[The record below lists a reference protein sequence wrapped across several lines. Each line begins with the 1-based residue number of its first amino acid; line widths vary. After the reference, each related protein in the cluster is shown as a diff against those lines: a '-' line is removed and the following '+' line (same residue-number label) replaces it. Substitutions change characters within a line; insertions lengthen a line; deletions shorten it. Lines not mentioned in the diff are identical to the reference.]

1 VAAKEDG
8 DTAVKAA
15 IGHDAVNGRA
25 DRGETQAAG
34 HDDHVRALYPPARG
48 CLDRLHFVLAV
59 QGCGRIVQ
67 QHRYPELFRIASDI
81 GRKAGCFEIRK
92 KDRTAFDD
100 GDFDTEFHKRDGDF
114 HAEKASPNHGSALSI
129 ASGSPDRVRIAF
141 IVRGA
146 PSVFKPTRTEF

>member
-1 VAAKEDG
+1 MLYVFAHGDVSILERDAAPYEELG
-8 DTAVKAA
+8 GGGNA
-15 IGHDAVNGRA
+15 
-25 DRGETQAAG
+25 
-34 HDDHVRALYPPARG
+34 
-48 CLDRLHFVLAV
+48 
-59 QGCGRIVQ
+59 
-67 QHRYPELFRIASDI
+67 RYPELFRIASDI